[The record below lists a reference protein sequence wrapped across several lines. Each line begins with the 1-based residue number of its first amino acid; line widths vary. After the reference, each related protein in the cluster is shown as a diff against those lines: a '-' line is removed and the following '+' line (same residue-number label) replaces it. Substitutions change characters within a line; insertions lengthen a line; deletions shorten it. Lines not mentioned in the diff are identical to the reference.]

1 MNLVEVKK
9 LIEIFNASG
18 EIARLS
24 IKQDNFELKLD
35 KAASSSVVA
44 NAAASIAT
52 SVAAPVAPIVPVV
65 QSTPES
71 SAEPSNDVNGEF
83 ITSPM
88 VGTFYHKPSPEAA
101 PYVNVGDKVKK
112 GQTIG
117 IIEAMKIMN
126 EIEAEF
132 DCKII
137 SIDTGDG
144 QPVEYG
150 SKLIKVERL

>member
-1 MNLVEVKK
+1 MNLAELKK
-9 LIEIFNASG
+9 LIEIFNSNDK
-18 EIARLS
+18 ISRLS
-24 IKQDNFELKLD
+24 LKQDNFELKLD
-35 KAASSSVVA
+35 K
-44 NAAASIAT
+44 T
-52 SVAAPVAPIVPVV
+52 PTPVAQVAQIPQAPQPQA
-65 QSTPES
+65 QSQSQPQAQVIPES
-71 SAEPSNDVNGEF
+71 SPSNDSSGDF

-88 VGTFYHKPSPEAA
+88 VGTFYHKPSPDAA
-101 PYVNVGDKVKK
+101 PYVNVGDKIKK

-137 SIDTGDG
+137 AIETADG

-150 SKLIKVERL
+150 SKLIKVEKI